1 MLIRK
6 AMLRDLR
13 SINKL
18 CNEQLLGSQSK
29 IMNSDS
35 VAKKKRLSDYN
46 LRKLRMVDLLFT
58 ESLLKEKLNDKN
70 IYFFVAETDKKEKR
84 LLAIL
89 SLVFIPPEKHHHL
102 RNIVLNS
109 MLISSDFM
117 SHINTMAKA
126 LSSLYSTVLIIGKSI
141 NPHTKLSMLRL
152 SIDSFAT
159 FKSA

>member
-1 MLIRK
+1 MFIRK

-70 IYFFVAETDKKEKR
+70 IYFFVAETDKKRKEVVGYLIVSVHTPRKTPSFTQHSPQFYAYIER
-84 LLAIL
+84 FYVSYKYHGKGIELAL
-89 SLVFIPPEKHHHL
+89 
-102 RNIVLNS
+102 LNS
-109 MLISSDFM
+109 FDYWKK
-117 SHINTMAKA
+117 H
-126 LSSLYSTVLIIGKSI
+126 
-141 NPHTKLSMLRL
+141 
-152 SIDSFAT
+152 
-159 FKSA
+159 KSAH